1 MKNSLFDYLFI
12 ILYSLL
18 KCDLH
23 FILLIINIILSNNFC
38 NFCLIILEHIL
49 FSFVFILN
57 NSLYL
62 NINYIL
68 NIFLLFLNYLF
79 NII

>member
-23 FILLIINIILSNNFC
+23 FILLIINIILSNNF
-38 NFCLIILEHIL
+38 FLIILEHIL

-62 NINYIL
+62 NKNYIL
-68 NIFLLFLNYLF
+68 NIILLFLNYLF
-79 NII
+79 NTI